1 MYDNR
6 SKIKVKKFSNLIF
19 NGVFEGRVLLWR
31 VQFNENVILMSK
43 ACIEVIIFCQHDLL
57 EFYHI

>member
-1 MYDNR
+1 MAMKFKIDQFWSKR
-6 SKIKVKKFSNLIF
+6 SLMDIEVQ
-19 NGVFEGRVLLWR
+19 LWR
-31 VQFNENVILMSK
+31 VQFDENVILMLK

>member
-1 MYDNR
+1 MD
-6 SKIKVKKFSNLIF
+6 IEVQ
-19 NGVFEGRVLLWR
+19 LWR
-31 VQFNENVILMSK
+31 VQFDENVILMLK

>member
-1 MYDNR
+1 MIFKYDQFWLILIKEAFLGHR
-6 SKIKVKKFSNLIF
+6 SATSTL
-19 NGVFEGRVLLWR
+19 
-31 VQFNENVILMSK
+31 VQFDENVILMLK